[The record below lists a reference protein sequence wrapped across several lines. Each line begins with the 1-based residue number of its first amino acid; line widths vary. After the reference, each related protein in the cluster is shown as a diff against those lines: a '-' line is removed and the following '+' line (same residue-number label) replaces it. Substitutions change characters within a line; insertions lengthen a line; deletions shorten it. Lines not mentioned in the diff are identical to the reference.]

1 MNKEANMYE
10 EEIILAPHTEL
21 LDEATE
27 ISQST
32 MSDEKF
38 FFALQYDTNQKE
50 FLLSMLGT
58 VGAIVENDD
67 EEGHILAT
75 MMNMTQLAFIK
86 QLDCVERVKT
96 DEGINPFLAEEADKL
111 TPMQQVQQNG
121 DLLDDEMQ
129 AIITD
134 IDHEPLEVEVQT
146 NFDLVLNNM
155 TNANLKAI
163 VTAEEDQVNDSV
175 AIASVAASAR
185 SSCSSCSCPTNIN
198 MENAATISDES
209 HTSGY
214 ICCPGAEQWFKF
226 VATRT
231 GRYTIY
237 TTGKLD
243 TIGTLYDCCGNLITE
258 VNNYAPC
265 GKINF
270 RIIRDLVAGNTYY
283 VKVGICK
290 GDVGSYTLRVT
301 ESVLANYV
309 SINKDTITLEKG
321 VLYEL
326 PITPNYTYKGYNG
339 AQPIPGLSVSVK
351 PSNANEQKI
360 WWWEPYGDVLEC
372 SSGRDNDGDIYIHV
386 TATETG
392 TAKLYA
398 QDWNENGKGDE
409 CTVYVGGVPVTGI
422 YLDRSSKIV
431 SLYDTE
437 QLTAIITPSNA
448 LNKGVTWNSS
458 NWSVVDVDSNGVI
471 TGLKVGTATITATT
485 DEGGYRATCV
495 VSVDR
500 REKVTIK
507 KDEHSFYVEFGDK
520 KIWKNIGIDLSNRQD
535 NYSALYPPEFNYI
548 YYDDLIEEEQ
558 RYFDN
563 ISVEENGVI
572 VNNSYS
578 EKQIGFLYLL
588 DPLGIE
594 YYMRHDACQDMSS
607 GAELFF
613 KDRVYKEIFGVWPR
627 LIKVFP
633 DKTIQYYVYPASI
646 SADTRAVYY
655 TDAEILFGEH
665 SITDILS
672 LISFLLDVVPSVSL
686 SLFSIFYPPAGVV
699 LGSIDL
705 VKFLFFSASAS
716 GVLSGGANSIMEEYT
731 SNIYTLS
738 GGESAGMKAGKA
750 MGWVNFILGTFSTIL
765 NAAEVFTPSI
775 NDIIIY
781 NRVNEVDYR
790 VDYNVNDSELS
801 MADIISRIS

>member
-86 QLDCVERVKT
+86 HLDCVERVKT

-146 NFDLVLNNM
+146 NFDLALNNM
-155 TNANLKAI
+155 TNANLEAI

-175 AIASVAASAR
+175 AIASVAASAG
-185 SSCSSCSCPTNIN
+185 SSCSNCSCPTNIN

-351 PSNANEQKI
+351 PSNASEQKI
-360 WWWEPYGDVLEC
+360 WWWEQYGSILEC
-372 SSGRDNDGDIYIHV
+372 SYGWDDDGDRYIHV
-386 TATETG
+386 TATGTG

-398 QDWNENGKGDE
+398 EDWNENGKRDE
-409 CTVYVGGVPVTGI
+409 CEITVIMPYAKRLHDIGGFSSQATDQIISLYNKVENIFTSESTLQKAWRCARLLSEFTYDSFSFNDVAGSLTNKENRKSYFMNTLGYTENEYNTLKIALSNNHNDGDTIDFTHLQYSLAARLAYTLDKDGLASNLGSQFKTGNWGIYSDEDISYLGGWLGDATLRNDGGTGVPI
-422 YLDRSSKIV
+422 LKNDDYMSDLDAENVYRLILQGYASI
-431 SLYDTE
+431 
-437 QLTAIITPSNA
+437 NA
-448 LNKGVTWNSS
+448 LNEYYS
-458 NWSVVDVDSNGVI
+458 NMNTSN
-471 TGLKVGTATITATT
+471 T
-485 DEGGYRATCV
+485 RADIFLQYIPYSIVKQKIFYELIDANLYTLL
-495 VSVDR
+495 SNASI
-500 REKVTIK
+500 EKDIALINYYLDLINNEQYHYDTIK
-507 KDEHSFYVEFGDK
+507 
-520 KIWKNIGIDLSNRQD
+520 SN
-535 NYSALYPPEFNYI
+535 YPDT
-548 YYDDLIEEEQ
+548 YD
-558 RYFDN
+558 
-563 ISVEENGVI
+563 
-572 VNNSYS
+572 
-578 EKQIGFLYLL
+578 FLMSLNDRLL
-588 DPLGIE
+588 
-594 YYMRHDACQDMSS
+594 
-607 GAELFF
+607 
-613 KDRVYKEIFGVWPR
+613 
-627 LIKVFP
+627 
-633 DKTIQYYVYPASI
+633 TIAHYQ
-646 SADTRAVYY
+646 
-655 TDAEILFGEH
+655 
-665 SITDILS
+665 
-672 LISFLLDVVPSVSL
+672 
-686 SLFSIFYPPAGVV
+686 
-699 LGSIDL
+699 
-705 VKFLFFSASAS
+705 
-716 GVLSGGANSIMEEYT
+716 
-731 SNIYTLS
+731 
-738 GGESAGMKAGKA
+738 
-750 MGWVNFILGTFSTIL
+750 
-765 NAAEVFTPSI
+765 
-775 NDIIIY
+775 
-781 NRVNEVDYR
+781 
-790 VDYNVNDSELS
+790 
-801 MADIISRIS
+801 

>member
-86 QLDCVERVKT
+86 HLDCVERVKT

-146 NFDLVLNNM
+146 NFDLALNNM
-155 TNANLKAI
+155 TNANLEAI

-175 AIASVAASAR
+175 AIASVAASAG
-185 SSCSSCSCPTNIN
+185 SSCSNCSCPTNIN

-351 PSNANEQKI
+351 PSNASEQKI
-360 WWWEPYGDVLEC
+360 WWWEQYGSILEC
-372 SSGRDNDGDIYIHV
+372 SYGWDDDGDRYIHV
-386 TATETG
+386 TATGTG

-398 QDWNENGKGDE
+398 EDWNENGKRDE
-409 CTVYVGGVPVTGI
+409 CTATVGTNVKENVEYHLLCNGDINNALRVGFTNVLEFEHISPVRGERLSYWNRQKWMVKSEGGSKKIYTKLDKTYCLSNISGKAYVSNNATNDNAEITITPHGNSGNDYTISLTNQNLYLTLVHGNYQDVTGLHTECNGI
-422 YLDRSSKIV
+422 TAYWGEWKEYNALDPSNQIWQFVEQPASHHYGVDTYEPIDSDVASVLKNDGYDFVIRYYTSLSHLVTGKLLDNTEVLGLRNANLKIV
-431 SLYDTE
+431 SVYQDYGNNISDFSIEKANLHAERAMELAEGLNQPEGSVIYFGVDFSPSSSELNTIVQYFITVKNKLSGKYKIGVYGTAEVCDLIRHDLASHSWLSHNIRNNTNTNSIEGTPEYISYDSQLKYDIKQAEKRFYNGIEFDYDT
-437 QLTAIITPSNA
+437 A
-448 LNKGVTWNSS
+448 
-458 NWSVVDVDSNGVI
+458 
-471 TGLKVGTATITATT
+471 
-485 DEGGYRATCV
+485 
-495 VSVDR
+495 
-500 REKVTIK
+500 
-507 KDEHSFYVEFGDK
+507 
-520 KIWKNIGIDLSNRQD
+520 
-535 NYSALYPPEFNYI
+535 
-548 YYDDLIEEEQ
+548 
-558 RYFDN
+558 
-563 ISVEENGVI
+563 
-572 VNNSYS
+572 
-578 EKQIGFLYLL
+578 
-588 DPLGIE
+588 
-594 YYMRHDACQDMSS
+594 
-607 GAELFF
+607 
-613 KDRVYKEIFGVWPR
+613 
-627 LIKVFP
+627 
-633 DKTIQYYVYPASI
+633 
-646 SADTRAVYY
+646 
-655 TDAEILFGEH
+655 
-665 SITDILS
+665 
-672 LISFLLDVVPSVSL
+672 
-686 SLFSIFYPPAGVV
+686 
-699 LGSIDL
+699 
-705 VKFLFFSASAS
+705 
-716 GVLSGGANSIMEEYT
+716 
-731 SNIYTLS
+731 
-738 GGESAGMKAGKA
+738 
-750 MGWVNFILGTFSTIL
+750 
-765 NAAEVFTPSI
+765 I
-775 NDIIIY
+775 ND
-781 NRVNEVDYR
+781 DYGQW
-790 VDYNVNDSELS
+790 
-801 MADIISRIS
+801 